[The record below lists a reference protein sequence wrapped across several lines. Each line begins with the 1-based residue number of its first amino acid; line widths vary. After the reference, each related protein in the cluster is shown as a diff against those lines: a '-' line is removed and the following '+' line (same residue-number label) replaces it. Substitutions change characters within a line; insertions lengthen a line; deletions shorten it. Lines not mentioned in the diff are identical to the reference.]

1 MDLIVIFIIRVSRF
15 YFDSL
20 LTSAQRKIRSMFSP
34 HLQRLFLLQ
43 ITLFG
48 SILLAVNAVSNEDIQ
63 EIEANDRK
71 LLDKQIVAQ
80 LLKQVLPKENEHL
93 AVGNSLHAWLFRNDK
108 WNATEEQRIMMF
120 RRGAMALLSEAHA
133 KNEHNFFPPLRDFL
147 LEKAE
152 KYTNLMHQRS
162 MKFPPGWWRKS
173 PLAREGIAERCVRH
187 LTGAVEVFGMLEAK
201 FGTARL
207 LHLNDIQFSYAGRD
221 RTYGKLISYARL
233 FVFIIHFALLH
244 FFK

>member
-1 MDLIVIFIIRVSRF
+1 
-15 YFDSL
+15 
-20 LTSAQRKIRSMFSP
+20 MFSP
-34 HLQRLFLLQ
+34 QLQRLFLLQ

-48 SILLAVNAVSNEDIQ
+48 SILLAVNAVSSDENLQ
-63 EIEANDRK
+63 EIEANDQK

-80 LLKQVLPKENEHL
+80 LLKKVLPNENEHL
-93 AVGNSLHAWLFRNDK
+93 AVGNSLHAWLFRDDK
-108 WNATEEQRIMMF
+108 WNATEEQRIKMF
-120 RRGAMALLSEAHA
+120 RRGAMALLSEEHA

-162 MKFPPGWWRKS
+162 MKFPPDWWRKS

-187 LTGAVEVFGMLEAK
+187 LIGAVEVFGMLEAK
-201 FGTARL
+201 FGTAHL
-207 LHLNDIQFSYAGRD
+207 LHLNDIQFSFAGHD

-233 FVFIIHFALLH
+233 FVHYLFCFVT
-244 FFK
+244 FFQINANAKVTSLQPY